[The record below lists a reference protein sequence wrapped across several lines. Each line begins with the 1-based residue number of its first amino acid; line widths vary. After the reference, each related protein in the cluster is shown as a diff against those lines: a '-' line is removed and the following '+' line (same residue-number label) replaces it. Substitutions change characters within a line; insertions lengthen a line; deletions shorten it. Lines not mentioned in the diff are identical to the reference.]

1 MSRNVLSMED
11 LDLESRR
18 TLIRVDFNCP
28 LTPDGQVA
36 DDTRIQAALPTIKH
50 AMERGARVILAS
62 HLGRPRGKRVSKLSM
77 MPIGARLAE
86 LLDCEVML
94 PDDCIGDGPRKL
106 VGNLREGQILLLE
119 NLRFHAEET
128 ANDENFA
135 RKLAALCD
143 CYINDAFGAAH
154 RAHASVDA
162 LPRMVPRRAAGL
174 LMTRELRELDAM
186 LSAPEKPFIA
196 VLGGSKV
203 SDKIGVVDSLLTR
216 VDTILIGGAMAY
228 TFQEALGTSLGKSR
242 VERDKIDLARRTLM
256 KAKHRNVTIMLPSDH
271 VTVEEIAPDAE
282 TRIETNKDFAAH
294 RIAVDIGP
302 ETADRYARAIG
313 EARTIFWNSP
323 MGIFE
328 MDAFASGTRTVA
340 QAVAKG
346 SGRSVVGGGD
356 SVAALRKSGFLP
368 FINHVSTGG
377 GASLE
382 FIEGKDLPGLE
393 ALTVTHKEQEL

>member
-1 MSRNVLSMED
+1 MSRTVLSMKD

-18 TLIRVDFNCP
+18 ALIRVDFNCP
-28 LTPDGQVA
+28 LTPDGEVA
-36 DDTRIQAALPTIKH
+36 DDTRIQAALPTIQH
-50 AMERGARVILAS
+50 AMARGARVILAS
-62 HLGRPRGKRVSKLSM
+62 HLGRPEGKHVNKLSM
-77 MPIGARLAE
+77 MPIAARLAE

-94 PDDCIGDGPRKL
+94 PDNCVGDGPRKL
-106 VGNLREGQILLLE
+106 VGNLREGQVLLLE
-119 NLRFHAEET
+119 NLRFHPEET
-128 ANDENFA
+128 ANDEGFA
-135 RKLAALCD
+135 RKLASLCD

-174 LMTRELRELDAM
+174 LIERELKELSAM
-186 LSAPEKPFIA
+186 LARPERPFIA

-203 SDKIGVVDSLLTR
+203 SDKIAVVDSLLTR

-228 TFQEALGTSLGKSR
+228 TFQHALGISLGKSR
-242 VERDKIDLARRTLM
+242 IEADKIDLARRTLM
-256 KAKHRNVTIMLPSDH
+256 KAKQRNVPIMLPTDH
-271 VTVEEIAPDAE
+271 LTVEEIAADAE
-282 TRIETNKDFAAH
+282 TRVETNEGFAAH

-302 ETADRYARAIG
+302 ETAERYAQTIS
-313 EARTIFWNSP
+313 EARTIFWNGP

-328 MDAFASGTRTVA
+328 IDAFAAGTKRVA
-340 QAVAKG
+340 QAVAQGTGK
-346 SGRSVVGGGD
+346 SVVGGGD

-382 FIEGKDLPGLE
+382 FIEGKDLPGIE
-393 ALTVTHKEQEL
+393 ALHVAAKEQEL